1 MDDRCYSSFKSDLDR
16 LIIVNDEIKTTGQE
30 QMYKS
35 QSGIS
40 RSQNQ
45 PNQPNLQS
53 QLEGSNRDMK
63 RKSVANKFIWS
74 LHKVHITS
82 FSFLDKKVLNGPYL
96 K

>member
-16 LIIVNDEIKTTGQE
+16 LIIVNDEIKTTGKE
-30 QMYKS
+30 PMYKS

-45 PNQPNLQS
+45 PNQPNQQS

-63 RKSVANKFIWS
+63 RKSVANKFI
-74 LHKVHITS
+74 
-82 FSFLDKKVLNGPYL
+82 
-96 K
+96 